1 MLTTTCKFLKSRYC
15 SGVVVMLA
23 EITGSLRATNVKRQY
38 YPWYRHYTPYSP
50 SRTVHI
56 VGGEHVMSD
65 EKSDTCDYPS
75 VVHYII
81 GSRDDDYVFS
91 HDAMSQWTCI
101 DAGCRTLFRVNI
113 EYRTL
118 HAEHEHWTR
127 TMNFKQWTR
136 NMNCETEQPWYRQEC
151 ANSVVFFCFL
161 FAYSDV
167 RNCTEYRNLT
177 ILLVA

>member
-1 MLTTTCKFLKSRYC
+1 
-15 SGVVVMLA
+15 MLA
-23 EITGSLRATNVKRQY
+23 EITGSLWATNVKRQY

-136 NMNCETEQPWYRQEC
+136 NRNCETEQPWYRQEC